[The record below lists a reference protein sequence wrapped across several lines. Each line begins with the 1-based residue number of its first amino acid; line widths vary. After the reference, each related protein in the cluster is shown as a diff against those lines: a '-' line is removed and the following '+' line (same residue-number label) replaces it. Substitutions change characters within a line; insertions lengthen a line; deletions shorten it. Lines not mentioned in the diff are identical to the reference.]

1 MNSSRMIRAQD
12 SQEQWR
18 KDVPVEHEDEFRN
31 LPVKSR
37 ILHESGARR
46 EKKKQTNVQ
55 ILLLCIQSKSANYLL
70 IIVAA
75 QHWNNSKIHLEVECK
90 AMIVEKDGLR
100 YGVVTLSNPTRNK
113 AKGTK
118 RATRKFSDQRFT
130 QDRVLVSR
138 SLPLT

>member
-1 MNSSRMIRAQD
+1 VLRTKPFESYHIISDEFKQIIRAQD

-18 KDVPVEHEDEFRN
+18 KDVPVEHEDEFGN

-46 EKKKQTNVQ
+46 EKKDNRQTSRFFSSVFKK
-55 ILLLCIQSKSANYLL
+55 LFVSYHRYATLEYDLKT
-70 IIVAA
+70 
-75 QHWNNSKIHLEVECK
+75 HLEVECK

-100 YGVVTLSNPTRNK
+100 YGVIDLEYSTRNK

-118 RATRKFSDQRFT
+118 RATREF
-130 QDRVLVSR
+130 
-138 SLPLT
+138 